1 MGYADRWEKKTP
13 GDRIVAD
20 RAELEDRISAD
31 LLIIAETSPGDQLE
45 KRGLQYLTGMDGITC
60 SRLNKPAYIQV
71 SNLEISFIS
80 DQSMSCGL
88 IIQKH
93 NCLLVCCCHTF

>member
-1 MGYADRWEKKTP
+1 MGYADGWEKKTP

-60 SRLNKPAYIQV
+60 SRLNKPANIQV
-71 SNLEISFIS
+71 SNPEISFYLREIHELPFDNS
-80 DQSMSCGL
+80 
-88 IIQKH
+88 KA
-93 NCLLVCCCHTF
+93 